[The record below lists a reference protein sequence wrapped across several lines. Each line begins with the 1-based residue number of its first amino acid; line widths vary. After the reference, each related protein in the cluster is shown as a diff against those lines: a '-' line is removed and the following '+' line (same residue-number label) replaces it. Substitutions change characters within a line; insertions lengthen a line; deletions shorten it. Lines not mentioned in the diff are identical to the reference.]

1 VSTVASGGTS
11 TATAAGPAVG
21 LPKTTGVGPRA
32 ADIWRAARAPLAI
45 AVLLVVFGTLLAVVR
60 SGGRRGE
67 LDPAGVD
74 PAGSRALATLLRERG
89 VDVRRVH
96 TVAEAASA
104 GLTGGTVFVPL
115 PERLPRGSLGALA
128 NRGGADLVL
137 VDPDDDTLAALAAG
151 VRRGGPVEVAS
162 RQPAC
167 DLPAAAVAGS
177 AALGGTAYDVTDPD
191 AIQCYPSGGRPTLV
205 ALTAAAGRV
214 TVLGASAL
222 FTNERL
228 ADDGNAALALGLLGQ
243 RPTLL
248 WLLPTPGQLPP
259 RPAAEDAPGLL
270 DLLPDR
276 VLLAVDQL
284 AVAVVLFAL
293 WRARRLGPVV
303 AETLPVVVRS
313 AETVEGRARLY
324 RASGARPEAAEALR
338 AGVRTRLGDLLGRP
352 PDGSGAALA
361 QGVAARTGRPAGTV
375 SGLLYGAGR
384 DVPDDAALVRLAGE
398 LDAVEREVRRR

>member
-1 VSTVASGGTS
+1 MISPAPADTSTVA
-11 TATAAGPAVG
+11 AAEPAVR
-21 LPKTTGVGPRA
+21 LPDSTGVGPRA
-32 ADIWRAARAPLAI
+32 SEIWRAARAPLAI
-45 AVLLVVFGTLLAVVR
+45 AVLLVVLGTLLAVVR

-104 GLTGGTVFVPL
+104 GLAGGTVFVPL
-115 PERLPRGSLGALA
+115 PERLPRGSLTGLA
-128 NRGGADLVL
+128 DRGGADLVL
-137 VDPDDDTLAALAAG
+137 VDPDDDTLAALAG
-151 VRRGGPVEVAS
+151 SVRRSGPVAVAS

-167 DLPAAAVAGS
+167 DLPAATGAGS
-177 AALGGTAYDVTDPD
+177 AELGGTAYAVTDPD
-191 AIQCYPSGGRPTLV
+191 ATQCYASGGRPTLV

-214 TVLGASAL
+214 TVVGAPAL

-228 ADDGNAALALGLLGQ
+228 ADDGNAALAEGLLGQ
-243 RPTLL
+243 QPTLL
-248 WLLPTPGQLPP
+248 WLLPAPAELPAG
-259 RPAAEDAPGLL
+259 PAAEDPPGLL
-270 DLLPDR
+270 DLLPSR
-276 VLLAVDQL
+276 VLLAVGQL

-338 AGVRTRLGDLLGRP
+338 AGVRARLGDLLGRP
-352 PDGSGAALA
+352 PDGSPGALA
-361 QGVAARTGRPAGTV
+361 EGTAARTGRPAVEV

-398 LDAVEREVRRR
+398 LDAMEREVRRP